1 MSVCGSLWKFAIP
14 PTIAARW
21 MTCEQPRIALR
32 ASSSVAQVAAMD
44 LAALAHPRRRV
55 ALVGDAHLEVG
66 VAEQAPDDRG
76 ADRPGAAGD
85 EDATHAR
92 SAATSAT

>member
-1 MSVCGSLWKFAIP
+1 MR
-14 PTIAARW
+14 AAAHRLARLV
-21 MTCEQPRIALR
+21 EH
-32 ASSSVAQVAAMD
+32 AQVAAVD
-44 LAALAHPRRRV
+44 LAALAHPHRRL

-66 VAEQAPDDRG
+66 IAQQAPDDRG
-76 ADRPGAAGD
+76 ADRAGAAGD